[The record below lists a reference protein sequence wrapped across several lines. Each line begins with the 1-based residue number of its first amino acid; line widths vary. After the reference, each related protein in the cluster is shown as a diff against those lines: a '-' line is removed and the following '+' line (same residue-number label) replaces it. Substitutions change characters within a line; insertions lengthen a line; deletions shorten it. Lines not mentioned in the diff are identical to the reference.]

1 MVVSALHK
9 EVECKEE
16 KLNTGS
22 WSSCSPGS
30 KTNPTFQHANKPSWI
45 SPNEVLPVVV
55 DFYSLSFIT
64 ENFLRGAERG
74 RLTNFLPPKRGG
86 GGGLFERGGL
96 IEDLR

>member
-30 KTNPTFQHANKPSWI
+30 KTNPTFQHVNKPSWI
-45 SPNEVLPVVV
+45 IPNEVLPVVV

-64 ENFLRGAERG
+64 ENFFKGRGEGEAYQLSSPE
-74 RLTNFLPPKRGG
+74 KG

>member
-22 WSSCSPGS
+22 WSSCSRGS
-30 KTNPTFQHANKPSWI
+30 KTNPTFQHVNKPSWI

-64 ENFLRGAERG
+64 ENFLRG
-74 RLTNFLPPKRGG
+74 RLTNFLPLKGG
-86 GGGLFERGGL
+86 GGPY
-96 IEDLR
+96 LREGA

>member
-30 KTNPTFQHANKPSWI
+30 KTNPTFQHVNKPSWI
-45 SPNEVLPVVV
+45 IPNEVLPVVV

-64 ENFLRGAERG
+64 ENFLRGGERG
-74 RLTNFLPPKRGG
+74 RLTNFLPLKGEG
-86 GGGLFERGGL
+86 ALFERGGL

>member
-30 KTNPTFQHANKPSWI
+30 KTNPTFQHVNKPSWI

-64 ENFLRGAERG
+64 ENFFKGRGEGEAYQLSSPE
-74 RLTNFLPPKRGG
+74 KG